1 MDDNQNNTLPLS
13 IPAWLLSHAG
23 TALIRRGL
31 NPDWPLA
38 RRRQW
43 QEQLARL
50 CCRMPKTV
58 DVREDRVGTVPGRW
72 LTPPDL
78 GDTGRTVLY
87 LHGGGYTL
95 GSSNTHLGLC
105 AHLAAAAQARVFVA
119 DYRLAPEHPFP
130 AALEDAVA
138 VAQALYESGLRQK
151 SLVLAGDSAG
161 GGLALSTALALRD
174 LGLPRPAA
182 LLLLSPWLDL
192 LLGGDSVQSHQQ
204 REKVLPLVWLQQ
216 CAEQYAGDDLSQPL
230 ASPLHAEL
238 DRLPPTLIQV
248 GSEELLLDDAR
259 RLAEE
264 LAAHGIEQ
272 ELQIGTDLWHVW
284 PLLAGWMPEAGQA
297 LREAGAFVRRH
308 SS

>member
-13 IPAWLLSHAG
+13 IPAWLLSHVG

-43 QEQLARL
+43 QEQLARV
-50 CCRMPKTV
+50 CRRLPKGV
-58 DVREDRVGTVPGRW
+58 DVREDHVGTVPGRW

-78 GDTGRTVLY
+78 GEAERTVLY

-95 GSSNTHLGLC
+95 GSSNTHLALC
-105 AHLAAAAQARVFVA
+105 AHLAVAAQARVFVA

-138 VAQALYESGLRQK
+138 IVQALCESGLRQK
-151 SLVLAGDSAG
+151 SLVIAGDSAG
-161 GGLALSTALALRD
+161 GGLALSTTLALRD

-192 LLGGDSVQSHQQ
+192 LLTGDSVESHQQ
-204 REKVLPLVWLQQ
+204 REKVLPLAWLQQ
-216 CAEQYAGDDLSQPL
+216 SAQDYAGEDLKQPL
-230 ASPLHAEL
+230 ASPLQAEL
-238 DRLPPTLIQV
+238 DRVPPTLIQV

-259 RLAEE
+259 RLAAE
-264 LAAHGIEQ
+264 LQTNGIEH
-272 ELQIGTDLWHVW
+272 ELQLGTDLWHVW

-297 LREAGAFVRRH
+297 LREAGAFIRRH